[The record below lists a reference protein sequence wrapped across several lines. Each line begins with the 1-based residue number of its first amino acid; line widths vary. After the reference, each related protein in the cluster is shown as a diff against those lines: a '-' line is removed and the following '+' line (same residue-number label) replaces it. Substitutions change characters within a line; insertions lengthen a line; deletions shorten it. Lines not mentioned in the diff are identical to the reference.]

1 MDEDEQPSKPVKL
14 WRVGRWLLVLVA
26 VLVVLAGWVAWKGP
40 STALRWAV
48 RTYDPALRLEVR
60 SSFYR
65 DGEWVLQG
73 VVLSLRGSHEPV
85 FERQNGLVSLR
96 QPSLRVACSYLV
108 TVWIAS
114 GEVGE
119 AAILKQHQLLAEV
132 LRVFAGLPTIP
143 PALLSGTPLASQPY
157 PITLVSLQ
165 SELMRNPAEFW
176 SALGGKLR
184 PSFTLTATIALDAL
198 TTPVSAKSVNSTTF
212 TIEDTT
218 SGAEVTWHQIGGT
231 VRSAGNRT
239 PVSQVAVSI
248 EALGL
253 RTLTDAD
260 GRFLFGELDA
270 GTAEIKFAKVGYTTV
285 TRSMQVPGATPTAF
299 DVVLSPVP

>member
-1 MDEDEQPSKPVKL
+1 MLQAL
-14 WRVGRWLLVLVA
+14 
-26 VLVVLAGWVAWKGP
+26 
-40 STALRWAV
+40 STALKAILDATPTPDVV
-48 RTYDPALRLEVR
+48 RNADVSFDRPSDTFNPQNTTINLFLYDIRENTELR
-60 SSFYR
+60 SN
-65 DGEWVLQG
+65 
-73 VVLSLRGSHEPV
+73 EPV
-85 FERQNGLVSLR
+85 VERLNGLVSLR

-119 AAILKQHQLLAEV
+119 ASILKQHQLLSEV

-157 PITLVSLQ
+157 PITLATLQ

-184 PSFTLTATIALDAL
+184 PSFTLTATIALDTL
-198 TTPVSAKSVNSTTF
+198 TTPVSAMPVSSTTF

-218 SGAEVTWHQIGGT
+218 SSAEVTSHQIGGT

-239 PVSQVAVSI
+239 PVPQVAVSI

-260 GRFLFGELDA
+260 GSFLFGELNA

-299 DVVLSPVP
+299 DVDLSPVP